1 MWWMHDATFGWWM
14 VAGWIWM
21 LLFWGAI
28 VGLVIWG
35 VNKFTSASRS
45 SEDRGSPLE
54 IAKMRYARGEITREE
69 FEQLKKDLAA

>member
-1 MWWMHDATFGWWM
+1 MWWMHDGTFGWWM

-45 SEDRGSPLE
+45 SEDRGAPLE
-54 IAKMRYARGEITREE
+54 IAKMRYARGEITKEE